1 MNRLLTCNGSWR
13 TFCRLPLHLYRGSM
27 AKEFFEVFPTIKT
40 RGELRD
46 LFQETMVTRLAY
58 NKDHTRLRIYLDSR
72 HLIHNKYIRQME
84 NLLTLEVCGGTPV
97 QAVLIEHYSLS
108 EQYNPK
114 MLMHEYYDSLTAE
127 FWHRSP
133 ILGSFFKEASFDYPE
148 NTENSKDSTGTD
160 NQDGPKD
167 ADNLEASR
175 GSKGG
180 DNLDVLSNQKEDRV
194 VVHLENSGMAREEGK
209 VIQSSL
215 TTIFRERC
223 DMDCSFQIVC
233 DLPVRHRAKAV
244 LDDELPAGNRGGL
257 AAGGSAEQA
266 NDGMHNGMHAD
277 GGTMLKARQ
286 AGEDALQRASAAGTA
301 PPSGNSM
308 AAGSGSASGVAKE
321 AKAAAPAGGAFDGR
335 NAKGGR
341 GNAGFGKSGGDKA
354 MRSFIRSNR
363 PEVICGRDFD
373 DDAIPIS
380 DIIGEM
386 GEVTIRGKI
395 TSNERRDIRNEKS
408 ILKFTI
414 TDFTDSIA
422 VKIFAPTIY
431 AEQTMNRLKPGS
443 FVKVKGF
450 TKEDTFEHE
459 VTVSSPVGIMEIPSF
474 VTKRKDRYEKKRVEL
489 HMHTKMSDMD
499 GVSECKDLVKR
510 AYEWGWPAVAITDHG
525 NVQAFPDAN
534 HQIEALY
541 KDHCKARKA
550 AGEKPDDIQDFFKVI
565 YGVECYLV
573 DDLKKMVMFG
583 NPAEDPA
590 FARISGEMADGTE
603 GILPAENSS
612 DTGAKDYED
621 YRIETG
627 NYVIFDIE
635 TTGFSS
641 ERDRIIEIGA
651 VRYEQG
657 KKTGDFSEFVN
668 PKIPI
673 PFRITRLTSITDE
686 MVLPAKTIDDVL
698 PRFLEFCK
706 GCVLVGH
713 NVGFD
718 ISFIRKNAKDLGLP
732 CPHTTIDTVGMARVM
747 LPGHKSYNLDAV
759 GKLLNVVNPHHHR
772 AVDDAATT
780 AEIFIKLLNMFTQ
793 KGVTTLG
800 GMNALADQD
809 PDVIRR
815 LRPVHCILLAKNVTG
830 RTNLYRLI
838 SESHLTYFYQKP
850 KIPKTLLTK
859 YREGL
864 IVGSACV
871 MGELYQAI
879 LDEKSEETLAG
890 IVDFY
895 DYLEIQPREN
905 NEFLIASERHE
916 NIRSMEDILDINRRI
931 VRLGEQYGKPVVAT
945 GDVHFLDPEDEVYR
959 SIVQDSMGMNQ
970 EEKPAP
976 LYLRTTDEMME
987 EFSYLGNAKCEEVVI
1002 TNPNRIA
1009 SWVDAMSPVRPD
1021 KCPPVIEN
1029 SDEQLREICY
1039 RQAHKMYGDP
1049 LPKVVGDRLERELT
1063 SIIKNGY
1070 SVMYIIA
1077 QKLVWKSNED
1087 GYLVGSRGSVGS
1099 SFVATMSGITEVNP
1113 LAPHYYC
1120 EECHYSD
1127 FESEEVRAYA
1137 GRCGVDMPVKMCPNC
1152 GKELVRAGFDI
1163 PFETFLG
1170 FKGDKEPDIDLNF
1183 SGEYQSKAH
1192 AYTKVIFGHEQ
1203 TFKAGTIATV
1213 ADKTAY
1219 GYTLGYCEH
1228 RNIVKR
1234 RAEMERLAAGCVGVR
1249 RSTGQHPGGIVV
1261 LPIGEEI
1268 NTFTPVQHPAND
1280 MTTNIIT
1287 THFDYHS
1294 IDHNLLKLDI
1304 LGHDDP
1310 TMIRM
1315 LQDITGV
1322 NPIELPLDDPGV
1334 MQLFTG
1340 LESLKITSEQDGGIK
1355 VGTLGVPEFGTKF
1368 VMGMLQDTKP
1378 TTLSELIKISGLSH
1392 GTDVWL
1398 GNASDLIA
1406 QGICTLSTCI
1416 GCRDDIMTYLINM
1429 GEEPSV
1435 AFKTM
1440 ESVRKG
1446 KGLQPEMEEAMRAAG
1461 VPEWYHDACLKI
1473 KYMFPKGHAAAYVM
1487 MALRIAWFKVHEPL
1501 AYYCAYYTIR
1511 AKAFDYEMMAQG
1523 QQHLLDCMQEYR
1535 SRDKL
1540 TAAEEAQMDD
1550 ALVVREMYARG
1561 IEFTP
1566 IQLGVAKGRNFQ
1578 IVDGKIMPAYTSLH
1592 GMGANAADALE
1603 EACKGGPFVSQQDIR
1618 ERAKVSQTILEKMSE
1633 LGLLGELPES
1643 NQFSIF
1649 DLM

>member
-1 MNRLLTCNGSWR
+1 MKIT
-13 TFCRLPLHLYRGSM
+13 M
-27 AKEFFEVFPTIKT
+27 AKSFYEVFPTIRVK
-40 RGELRD
+40 GELHD
-46 LFQETMVTRLAY
+46 LFADVQVTRVAF
-58 NKDHTRLRIYLDSR
+58 NKDHTRLRVYLDSG
-72 HLIHNKYIRQME
+72 HLIPKKHIYEME
-84 NLLTLEVCGGTPV
+84 TLLTGEVCGGTGV
-97 QAVLIEHYSLS
+97 QAVLIEHFVLS
-108 EQYNPK
+108 ALYNPE
-114 MLMHEYYDSLTAE
+114 MLMREYKDSLVIE
-127 FWHRSP
+127 MWKNSP
-133 ILGSFFKEASFDYPE
+133 ILGSFFKEASFAYPE
-148 NTENSKDSTGTD
+148 ENKV
-160 NQDGPKD
+160 
-167 ADNLEASR
+167 E
-175 GSKGG
+175 
-180 DNLDVLSNQKEDRV
+180 
-194 VVHLENSGMAREEGK
+194 VHLENSGFSRDGGVKIHSILEQ
-209 VIQSSL
+209 V
-215 TTIFRERC
+215 FRERC
-223 DMDCSFQIVC
+223 GMDCSVSMVY
-233 DLPVRHRAKAV
+233 DLPVRHHARAV
-244 LDDELPAGNRGGL
+244 LDEPAPAAGPQASTQLPADKTAEKTENAEKAEDKLSPMDRL
-257 AAGGSAEQA
+257 QASA
-266 NDGMHNGMHAD
+266 D
-277 GGTMLKARQ
+277 
-286 AGEDALQRASAAGTA
+286 RASLKGAGKQAKKGAAE
-301 PPSGNSM
+301 N
-308 AAGSGSASGVAKE
+308 
-321 AKAAAPAGGAFDGR
+321 KAI
-335 NAKGGR
+335 
-341 GNAGFGKSGGDKA
+341 
-354 MRSFIRSNR
+354 RSFIRSNR
-363 PEVICGRDFD
+363 PEVICGREFD
-373 DDAIPIS
+373 DDAMPIS

-395 TSNERRDIRNEKS
+395 MANERRDIRNEKS
-408 ILKFTI
+408 ILKFTL
-414 TDFTDSIA
+414 TDFTDSII
-422 VKIFAPTIY
+422 VKIFAPTMY
-431 AEQTMNRLKPGS
+431 ADQTMNRLAPGN

-459 VTVSSPVGIMEIPSF
+459 ITVSSPSGIMEIPSF
-474 VTKRKDRYEKKRVEL
+474 ETKRRDNFEKKRVEL

-510 AYEWGWPAVAITDHG
+510 AYQWGWPAVAITDHG

-534 HQIEALY
+534 HLVEALY
-541 KDHCKARKA
+541 GDECKRRKA
-550 AGEKPDDIQDFFKVI
+550 EGLPPVDRQEFFKVI

-573 DDLKKMVMFG
+573 DDLKKMVTFG
-583 NPAEDPA
+583 KTGEDPA
-590 FARISGEMADGTE
+590 FANDRKAPGEYRTE
-603 GILPAENSS
+603 P
-612 DTGAKDYED
+612 
-621 YRIETG
+621 G

-641 ERDRIIEIGA
+641 ENDRIIEIGA
-651 VRYEQG
+651 VRYEKG
-657 KKTGDFSEFVN
+657 VKTGDFSEFIN
-668 PKIPI
+668 PKVPI

-686 MVLPAKTIDDVL
+686 MVLPADPVEKVL

-732 CPHTTIDTVGMARVM
+732 APFTTIDTVGMARVM

-780 AEIFIKLLNMFTQ
+780 AEIFIRLLGMFTE

-800 GMNALADQD
+800 GMNALADSD

-815 LRPVHCILLAKNVTG
+815 LRPYHCILLAKNVTG

-838 SESHLTYFYQKP
+838 SQSHLTYFYQKP
-850 KIPKTLLTK
+850 KIPKTLLMK

-871 MGELYQAI
+871 MGELYQAL
-879 LDEKSEETLAG
+879 LDQKSEETLAG

-895 DYLEIQPREN
+895 DYLEIQPRGN
-905 NEFLIASERHE
+905 NEFLIESDRYES
-916 NIRSMEDILDINRRI
+916 IRSEEDILNINRRI
-931 VRLGEQYGKPVVAT
+931 VSLGEQYGKPVVAT
-945 GDVHFLDPEDEVYR
+945 GDVHFLDPEDEIYR
-959 SIVQDSMGMNQ
+959 SIIQDSMGMNQ

-976 LYLRTTDEMME
+976 LYLKTTDEMME

-1009 SWVDAMSPVRPD
+1009 SWVDAISPVRPD

-1029 SDEQLREICY
+1029 SDGQLREICY

-1049 LPKVVGDRLERELT
+1049 LPKVVQDRLERELT

-1120 EECHYSD
+1120 ESCHYSD
-1127 FESEEVRAYA
+1127 FDSEEVKSYS
-1137 GRCGVDMPVKMCPNC
+1137 GKCGVDMPEKNCPNC
-1152 GKELVRAGFDI
+1152 GKPLTRAGFDI

-1228 RNIVKR
+1228 RGISKR
-1234 RAEMERLAAGCVGVR
+1234 KSEIERLSRGCVGVR

-1261 LPIGEEI
+1261 LPLGEEI

-1280 MTTNIIT
+1280 MTTPIVT

-1322 NPIELPLDDPGV
+1322 DPIQLPLDDEGV
-1334 MQLFTG
+1334 MKLFVG
-1340 LESLKITSEQDGGIK
+1340 LESLGITSEQDGGIK

-1406 QGICTLSTCI
+1406 QGICTLASCI
-1416 GCRDDIMTYLINM
+1416 GCRDDIMIYLIGK
-1429 GEEPSV
+1429 GEDPSM

-1446 KGLQPEMEEAMRAAG
+1446 KGLKPEMEEAMKEAG

-1487 MALRIAWFKVHEPL
+1487 MALRIAWFKVHQPL

-1523 QQHLLDCMQEYR
+1523 KEHLLQCMQEYQA
-1535 SRDKL
+1535 RDKL

-1550 ALVVREMYARG
+1550 ALIVREMYARG

-1566 IQLGVAKGRNFQ
+1566 IQLGVAHGRAFQ
-1578 IVDGKIMPAYTSLH
+1578 IVDGKIMPAYTSIH

-1643 NQFSIF
+1643 NQFSLF
-1649 DLM
+1649 DFM

>member
-1 MNRLLTCNGSWR
+1 
-13 TFCRLPLHLYRGSM
+13 M
-27 AKEFFEVFPTIKT
+27 AKSFLEVFPAVPLK
-40 RGELRD
+40 GMLRD
-46 LFQETMVTRLAY
+46 LFQDTQVIRVAY
-58 NKDHTRLRIYLDSR
+58 SKDHTKLRVYLDSS
-72 HLIHNKYIRQME
+72 HLIHNKYIREME
-84 NLLTLEVCGGTPV
+84 SQLTCRVCGDSGIR
-97 QAVLIEHYSLS
+97 AVLVEHYSLS
-108 EQYNPK
+108 RQYQLEG
-114 MLMHEYYDSLTAE
+114 LMHEYRDSLAEE
-127 FWHRSP
+127 FWQMSP
-133 ILGSFFKEASFDYPE
+133 ILGSFFKEASFDYPA
-148 NTENSKDSTGTD
+148 
-160 NQDGPKD
+160 QYQM
-167 ADNLEASR
+167 R
-175 GSKGG
+175 I
-180 DNLDVLSNQKEDRV
+180 
-194 VVHLENSGMAREEGK
+194 HLENSGYAREEGK
-209 VIQSSL
+209 TIQRVL
-215 TTIFRERC
+215 TEILRERC
-223 DMDCSFQIVC
+223 DMDCTITMDC
-233 DLPVRHRAKAV
+233 DLPVRKRAKAL
-244 LDDELPAGNRGGL
+244 LDD
-257 AAGGSAEQA
+257 
-266 NDGMHNGMHAD
+266 
-277 GGTMLKARQ
+277 
-286 AGEDALQRASAAGTA
+286 
-301 PPSGNSM
+301 
-308 AAGSGSASGVAKE
+308 
-321 AKAAAPAGGAFDGR
+321 AAPAGGTASNALKKAERGQGADAPLPAKPPVDSLSRAADEKAPGSFGSVGSSAGGADKKGSGR
-335 NAKGGR
+335 KS
-341 GNAGFGKSGGDKA
+341 FGSKSGDKSDKN
-354 MRSFIRSNR
+354 MRGFLRSHR
-363 PEVICGRDFD
+363 PDVIFGRDFED
-373 DDAIPIS
+373 EAISIS
-380 DIIGEM
+380 DILGEM

-395 TSNERRDIRNEKS
+395 MMSERRDIRNEKS
-408 ILKFTI
+408 ILKFTL

-422 VKIFAPTIY
+422 VKVFVPTVY
-431 AEQTMNRLKPGS
+431 ADQMMQRLQPDA

-450 TKEDTFEHE
+450 TKEDSFEHE
-459 VTVSSPVGIMEIPSF
+459 ITVTSPTGIMEIPSF
-474 VTKRKDRYEKKRVEL
+474 ETKRKDHYEKKRVEL

-499 GVSECKDLVKR
+499 GVSECKDLVRR
-510 AYEWGWPAVAITDHG
+510 AYDWGWPAVAVTDHG
-525 NVQAFPDAN
+525 NIQAFPDAN
-534 HQIEALY
+534 HLVESLY
-541 KDHCKARKA
+541 AKDCEKRK
-550 AGEKPDDIQDFFKVI
+550 GQGLPCLDRQQFFKVI

-573 DDLKKMVMFG
+573 DDLKKMVTFG
-583 NPAEDPA
+583 RTGEDSA
-590 FARISGEMADGTE
+590 FRPISEQE
-603 GILPAENSS
+603 ERSPES
-612 DTGAKDYED
+612 
-621 YRIETG
+621 YRIKNG

-635 TTGFSS
+635 TTGFSP
-641 ERDRIIEIGA
+641 ERNRIIEIGA
-651 VRYEQG
+651 VRYEGG
-657 KKTGDFSEFVN
+657 KKTGDFSEFIN
-668 PKIPI
+668 PKVPI
-673 PFRITRLTSITDE
+673 PFRITKLTSITDE
-686 MVLPAKTIDDVL
+686 MVLPAETIDRVL
-698 PRFLEFCK
+698 PRFLEFCR

-718 ISFIRKNAKDLGLP
+718 ISFIQKNAKDLGLP
-732 CPHTTIDTVGMARVM
+732 CPYTTIDTVGMARVM

-780 AEIFIKLLNMFTQ
+780 ADIFIRLLDMFMA
-793 KGVTTLG
+793 KGVQTLG
-800 GMNALADQD
+800 EMNELAAED
-809 PDVIRR
+809 PDAIRR
-815 LRPVHCILLAKNVTG
+815 LRPYHCILLAKNVTG

-850 KIPKTLLTK
+850 KIPKTLLMK

-890 IVDFY
+890 IVNFY
-895 DYLEIQPREN
+895 DYLEIQPRGN
-905 NEFLIASERHE
+905 NEFLIASERYESIH
-916 NIRSMEDILDINRRI
+916 SMEDILEINRRI
-931 VRLGEQYGKPVVAT
+931 VRLGDQYGKPVVAT
-945 GDVHFLDPEDEVYR
+945 GDVHFLDPEDEIYR
-959 SIVQDSMGMNQ
+959 SIIQDSMGMNQ

-976 LYLRTTDEMME
+976 LYLKTTDEMME
-987 EFSYLGNAKCEEVVI
+987 EFSYLGTAKCEEVVI
-1002 TNPNRIA
+1002 TNPQRIA
-1009 SWVDAMSPVRPD
+1009 DRVDAISPVRPD

-1029 SDEQLREICY
+1029 SDGQLREICY

-1049 LPKVVGDRLERELT
+1049 LPKTVADRLERELT

-1099 SFVATMSGITEVNP
+1099 SFVATMAGITEVNP

-1120 EECHYSD
+1120 EACHYSD
-1127 FESEEVRAYA
+1127 FDSEEVRSYA
-1137 GRCGVDMPVKMCPNC
+1137 GRCGVDMPVKMCPRC

-1228 RNIVKR
+1228 RGIVKR
-1234 RAEMERLAAGCVGVR
+1234 RSEMERLAKGCTGVR

-1280 MTTNIIT
+1280 MTTNIVT

-1315 LQDITGV
+1315 LQDMTGV
-1322 NPIELPLDDPGV
+1322 DPIQLPLDDPGV

-1340 LESLKITSEQDGGIK
+1340 LESLQITPEQNGGIK

-1378 TTLSELIKISGLSH
+1378 STLSELIKISGLSH

-1406 QGICTLSTCI
+1406 SGTCTLSTCI

-1429 GEEPSV
+1429 GEDPSM

-1446 KGLQPEMEEAMRAAG
+1446 KGLKPEMEEAMRAAG

-1523 QQHLLDCMQEYR
+1523 QQHLLECMQEYR

-1540 TAAEEAQMDD
+1540 TAAEEAQLDD

-1566 IQLGVAKGRNFQ
+1566 IQLGTAHGRAFR
-1578 IVDGKIMPAYTSLH
+1578 IVDGKIMPSYTSIH

-1603 EACKGGPFVSQQDIR
+1603 EACKGDPFVSQQDIR
-1618 ERAKVSQTILEKMSE
+1618 ERAKVSQTILEKMNE

-1643 NQFSIF
+1643 NQYSIF
-1649 DLM
+1649 DLMK

>member
-1 MNRLLTCNGSWR
+1 M
-13 TFCRLPLHLYRGSM
+13 
-27 AKEFFEVFPTIKT
+27 
-40 RGELRD
+40 
-46 LFQETMVTRLAY
+46 
-58 NKDHTRLRIYLDSR
+58 
-72 HLIHNKYIRQME
+72 
-84 NLLTLEVCGGTPV
+84 
-97 QAVLIEHYSLS
+97 
-108 EQYNPK
+108 
-114 MLMHEYYDSLTAE
+114 
-127 FWHRSP
+127 
-133 ILGSFFKEASFDYPE
+133 
-148 NTENSKDSTGTD
+148 
-160 NQDGPKD
+160 
-167 ADNLEASR
+167 
-175 GSKGG
+175 
-180 DNLDVLSNQKEDRV
+180 
-194 VVHLENSGMAREEGK
+194 
-209 VIQSSL
+209 
-215 TTIFRERC
+215 
-223 DMDCSFQIVC
+223 
-233 DLPVRHRAKAV
+233 
-244 LDDELPAGNRGGL
+244 
-257 AAGGSAEQA
+257 
-266 NDGMHNGMHAD
+266 
-277 GGTMLKARQ
+277 
-286 AGEDALQRASAAGTA
+286 
-301 PPSGNSM
+301 
-308 AAGSGSASGVAKE
+308 
-321 AKAAAPAGGAFDGR
+321 
-335 NAKGGR
+335 
-341 GNAGFGKSGGDKA
+341 
-354 MRSFIRSNR
+354 
-363 PEVICGRDFD
+363 
-373 DDAIPIS
+373 
-380 DIIGEM
+380 
-386 GEVTIRGKI
+386 TIRGKI
-395 TSNERRDIRNEKS
+395 MTNERRDIRNEKS
-408 ILKFTI
+408 ILKFTL
-414 TDFTDSIA
+414 TDFTDSIV
-422 VKIFAPTIY
+422 VKIFAPTMY
-431 AEQTMNRLKPGS
+431 AEQTMKRLEPGN
-443 FVKVKGF
+443 FVKVKGY

-459 VTVSSPVGIMEIPSF
+459 ITVSSPTGIMEIPSF
-474 VTKRKDRYEKKRVEL
+474 ETKRADHYDHKRVEL

-499 GVSECKDLVKR
+499 GVSECSALVKR
-510 AYEWGWPAVAITDHG
+510 AYEWGWPAVAVTDHG

-534 HQIEALY
+534 HVVEKLLA
-541 KDHCKARKA
+541 DANKARK
-550 AGEKPDDIQDFFKVI
+550 GQGLPPLDRQDFFKVI

-573 DDLKKMVMFG
+573 DDQKKMVSFG
-583 NPAEDPA
+583 SLEVGQPDYTA
-590 FARISGEMADGTE
+590 ADGT
-603 GILPAENSS
+603 
-612 DTGAKDYED
+612 
-621 YRIETG
+621 
-627 NYVIFDIE
+627 YVIFDLE

-641 ERDRIIEIGA
+641 EKDRIIEIGA
-651 VRYEQG
+651 VRYENG
-657 KKTGDFSEFVN
+657 KRTGEFSEFVN
-668 PKIPI
+668 PQIPI

-686 MVLPAKTIDDVL
+686 MVMSAKTVDDVL

-706 GCVLVGH
+706 GSVLVGH

-718 ISFIRKNAKDLGLP
+718 ISFIRSKAKELGMEAP
-732 CPHTTIDTVGMARVM
+732 YTTIDTIGMARVM

-772 AVDDAATT
+772 AVDDAETT
-780 AEIFIKLLNMFTQ
+780 AQIFVKLLAMFTA
-793 KGVTTLG
+793 KGASTLEQ
-800 GMNALADQD
+800 MNALGDQD

-815 LRPVHCILLAKNVTG
+815 LRPYHCILLAKNVTG
-830 RTNLYRLI
+830 RTNLYRLV

-850 KIPKTLLTK
+850 KIPKSLLMK
-859 YREGL
+859 FREGI

-871 MGELYQAI
+871 MGELYQA
-879 LDEKSEETLAG
+879 LLAQKDEETLAG

-895 DYLEIQPREN
+895 DYLEIQPRAN
-905 NEFLIASERHE
+905 NRFLIDSDRY
-916 NIRSMEDILDINRRI
+916 EDIQSEEDVLDINRQI
-931 VRLGEQYGKPVVAT
+931 VKLGEQYGKPVVAT
-945 GDVHFLDPEDEVYR
+945 GDVHFLDPEDEIYR
-959 SIVQDSMGMNQ
+959 SIIQDSMSMNR
-970 EEKPAP
+970 EEDPAP

-987 EFSYLGNAKCEEVVI
+987 EFSYLGAAKCEEVVI

-1009 SWVDAMSPVRPD
+1009 DWVDAISPVRPD

-1029 SDEQLREICY
+1029 SDGQLREICY

-1049 LPKVVGDRLERELT
+1049 LPKVVSDRLERELT

-1120 EECHYSD
+1120 EHCHYSD
-1127 FESEEVRAYA
+1127 FESEEVKSYS
-1137 GRCGVDMPVKMCPNC
+1137 GKCGVDMPVKMCPNC

-1228 RNIVKR
+1228 RGISKR
-1234 RAEMERLAAGCVGVR
+1234 RCELERLAKGCTGVR

-1261 LPIGEEI
+1261 LPLGEEI

-1280 MTTNIIT
+1280 MTTNIVT

-1322 NPIELPLDDPGV
+1322 NPIELPLDDEGV
-1334 MQLFTG
+1334 MKLFVG
-1340 LESLKITSEQDGGIK
+1340 LESLGITPEQDGGIK

-1406 QGICTLSTCI
+1406 QGTCTLATCI
-1416 GCRDDIMTYLINM
+1416 GCRDDIMIYLIGK
-1429 GEEPSV
+1429 GEDPSM

-1440 ESVRKG
+1440 EFVRKG
-1446 KGLQPEMEEAMRAAG
+1446 KGLTPEMEEAMREAG

-1487 MALRIAWFKVHEPL
+1487 MALRIAWFKVHQPL

-1523 QQHLLDCMQEYR
+1523 QQHLLSCMKEYQ

-1540 TAAEEAQMDD
+1540 TAAEEAQLDD

-1566 IQLGVAKGRNFQ
+1566 IRLGTAHGRAFQ
-1578 IVDGKIMPAYTSLH
+1578 IVDGKIMPAYTSIH
-1592 GMGANAADALE
+1592 GMGASAADALE
-1603 EACKGGPFVSQQDIR
+1603 EACKNGPFVSRQDIR
-1618 ERAKVSQTILEKMSE
+1618 ERAKVSQTILEKMNE
-1633 LGLLGELPES
+1633 LGLLGDLPES
-1643 NQFSIF
+1643 NQYSIF

>member
-1 MNRLLTCNGSWR
+1 
-13 TFCRLPLHLYRGSM
+13 M
-27 AKEFFEVFPTIKT
+27 AKEFFEVFPTIKV
-40 RGELRD
+40 RGELKD

-58 NKDHTRLRIYLDSR
+58 NRDHTRLRVYLDSR

-84 NLLTLEVCGGTPV
+84 NLLTLEVCAGTPV
-97 QAVLIEHYSLS
+97 QAVLIEHYTLS
-108 EQYNPK
+108 EQYNPE
-114 MLMHEYYDSLTAE
+114 MLMHEYLDSLTAE
-127 FWHRSP
+127 FWQMSP

-148 NTENSKDSTGTD
+148 NPDRNH
-160 NQDGPKD
+160 
-167 ADNLEASR
+167 A
-175 GSKGG
+175 KGG
-180 DNLDVLSNQKEDRV
+180 DSEEQSPSGNDRANENPEKANDRII
-194 VVHLENSGMAREEGK
+194 VHLENSGMAREEGK

-223 DMDCSFQIVC
+223 DMDCEFEIVC

-244 LDDELPAGNRGGL
+244 LDDEIPTGGRRGQA
-257 AAGGSAEQA
+257 AAGGAAQA
-266 NDGMHNGMHAD
+266 DDRTHAD
-277 GGTMLKARQ
+277 AGSLSAGQQ
-286 AGEDALQRASAAGTA
+286 AGEDALQRASAAGGTA
-301 PPSGNSM
+301 SSGNNM
-308 AAGSGSASGVAKE
+308 AAGGGSAGSTRGVSQQASGGSAAGSAA
-321 AKAAAPAGGAFDGR
+321 AKAAGSAGGAFGGR
-335 NAKGGR
+335 NAKGGK
-341 GNAGFGKSGGDKA
+341 GNGSFGKSGGDKA
-354 MRSFIRSNR
+354 LRSFIRSNR

-408 ILKFTI
+408 ILKFTL

-431 AEQTMNRLKPGS
+431 ADQTMSRLKPGS

-450 TKEDTFEHE
+450 TKEDSFEHE

-474 VTKRKDRYEKKRVEL
+474 VTKRRDRYEKKRVEL

-534 HQIEALY
+534 HQLEALY

-550 AGEKPDDIQDFFKVI
+550 EGLAPDNIQDFFKVI

-583 NPAEDPA
+583 DTSKDPA
-590 FARISGEMADGTE
+590 F
-603 GILPAENSS
+603 
-612 DTGAKDYED
+612 TGAEGTTGGTLENPQD
-621 YRIETG
+621 YRTETG

-651 VRYEQG
+651 VRYEHGQ
-657 KKTGDFSEFVN
+657 KTGDFSEFVN
-668 PKIPI
+668 PKVPI
-673 PFRITRLTSITDE
+673 PFRITKLTSITDE
-686 MVLPAKTIDDVL
+686 MVLPAETIDNVL

-718 ISFIRKNAKDLGLP
+718 ISFIRKNAKDLGLA

-780 AEIFIKLLNMFTQ
+780 ADIFIKLLNMFTQ

-838 SESHLTYFYQKP
+838 SESHLTYYYQKP
-850 KIPKTLLTK
+850 KIPKTLLSR

-916 NIRSMEDILDINRRI
+916 NIHSMEDILEINRRI

-945 GDVHFLDPEDEVYR
+945 GDVHFLDPEDEIYR
-959 SIVQDSMGMNQ
+959 SIIQDSMGMNQ

-976 LYLRTTDEMME
+976 LYLKTTDEMME

-1002 TNPNRIA
+1002 TNPNKIA
-1009 SWVDAMSPVRPD
+1009 SWVDAISPVRPD

-1127 FESEEVRAYA
+1127 FDSEEVRAYA

-1228 RNIVKR
+1228 RGIVKR
-1234 RAEMERLAAGCVGVR
+1234 RSEMERLAAGCVGVR

-1340 LESLKITSEQDGGIK
+1340 LESLKITPEQDGGIK

-1429 GEEPSV
+1429 GEEPSM

-1523 QQHLLDCMQEYR
+1523 QQHLLECMQEYR

-1618 ERAKVSQTILEKMSE
+1618 ERAKVSQTMLEKMSE

-1649 DLM
+1649 DLMG

>member
-1 MNRLLTCNGSWR
+1 
-13 TFCRLPLHLYRGSM
+13 M
-27 AKEFFEVFPTIKT
+27 AKQFFDVFPTLKVK
-40 RGELRD
+40 GELRE
-46 LFQETMVTRLAY
+46 LFQDTEVTRVAY
-58 NKDHTRLRIYLDSR
+58 NRDHTKLRIYMDSR
-72 HLIHNKYIRQME
+72 HLIHKKYVFEME
-84 NLLTLEVCGGTPV
+84 TMLTSEVCGGTSV
-97 QAVLIEHYSLS
+97 EAVLIEHYLLS
-108 EQYNPK
+108 AQYNPE
-114 MLMHEYYDSLTAE
+114 MLMHEYMDSLVIE
-127 FWHRSP
+127 LWRESP
-133 ILGSFFKEASFDYPE
+133 ILGSFFKEASFRYPAE
-148 NTENSKDSTGTD
+148 NEM
-160 NQDGPKD
+160 
-167 ADNLEASR
+167 EI
-175 GSKGG
+175 
-180 DNLDVLSNQKEDRV
+180 
-194 VVHLENSGMAREEGK
+194 HLENSGFAKDGG
-209 VIQSSL
+209 VTIQNLL
-215 TTIFRERC
+215 TQILRERC
-223 DMDCSFQIVC
+223 DMDCKITMVH
-233 DLPVRHRAKAV
+233 DLPVRHHAKAV
-244 LDDELPAGNRGGL
+244 LDDTLPAGGGGRFGNGGEAADLAGMSRQENNRRGESADGKAAFAAGGADASGRINAGSDAL
-257 AAGGSAEQA
+257 TAAAAGGSA
-266 NDGMHNGMHAD
+266 
-277 GGTMLKARQ
+277 RQ
-286 AGEDALQRASAAGTA
+286 SAGE
-301 PPSGNSM
+301 SG
-308 AAGSGSASGVAKE
+308 GK
-321 AKAAAPAGGAFDGR
+321 F
-335 NAKGGR
+335 GGR
-341 GNAGFGKSGGDKA
+341 GGAKGAGGKGDKA
-354 MRSFIRSNR
+354 IRSFIRSTR
-363 PEVICGRDFD
+363 PDVICGRDFD

-395 TSNERRDIRNEKS
+395 MTNERRDIRNEKS
-408 ILKFTI
+408 ILKFTL

-422 VKIFAPTIY
+422 VKIFAPTMY
-431 AEQTMNRLKPGS
+431 ADQTMDRLAPGK
-443 FVKVKGF
+443 FVKVKGY

-459 VTVSSPVGIMEIPSF
+459 ITVSSPTGILEIPSF
-474 VTKRKDRYEKKRVEL
+474 ETKRVDRYDHKRVEL

-534 HQIEALY
+534 HLVEDLY
-541 KDHCKARKA
+541 SKECKKRK
-550 AGEKPDDIQDFFKVI
+550 EKELPPIDRQDFFKVI

-573 DDLKKMVMFG
+573 DDEKKMVTFG
-583 NPAEDPA
+583 ETSEDPA
-590 FARISGEMADGTE
+590 FDVCKDAEGEH
-603 GILPAENSS
+603 PQ
-612 DTGAKDYED
+612 D

-627 NYVIFDIE
+627 NYVIFDLE

-641 ERDRIIEIGA
+641 ENDKIIEIGA
-651 VRYEQG
+651 VRYEHGQ
-657 KKTGDFSEFVN
+657 KTGDFSEFVN
-668 PKIPI
+668 PKVPI

-698 PRFLEFCK
+698 PRFLEFCR

-718 ISFIRKNAKDLGLP
+718 ISFIQKNAKDLGLP
-732 CPHTTIDTVGMARVM
+732 APFTTIDTVGMARVM

-780 AEIFIKLLNMFTQ
+780 ADIFTKLLNMFTA
-793 KGVTTLG
+793 KGAATLG
-800 GMNALADQD
+800 DMNALGDQD

-815 LRPVHCILLAKNVTG
+815 LRPYHCILLAKNVTG
-830 RTNLYRLI
+830 RTNLYRMI

-850 KIPKTLLTK
+850 KIPKSLLSK
-859 YREGL
+859 FREGI

-879 LDEKSEETLAG
+879 LDQKSEEILAG

-895 DYLEIQPREN
+895 DYLEIQPRGN
-905 NEFLIASERHE
+905 NEFLIESERYE
-916 NIRSMEDILDINRRI
+916 NIHSMEDILEINRRI
-931 VRLGEQYGKPVVAT
+931 VHLGEQYGKPVVAT
-945 GDVHFLDPEDEVYR
+945 GDVHFLDPEDEIYR
-959 SIVQDSMGMNQ
+959 SIIQDSMGMNQ

-976 LYLRTTDEMME
+976 LYLKTTDEMME

-1002 TNPNRIA
+1002 TNPNKIA
-1009 SWVDAMSPVRPD
+1009 SWVDAISPVRPD

-1049 LPKVVGDRLERELT
+1049 LPKVVGDRLERELS

-1099 SFVATMSGITEVNP
+1099 SFAATMSGITEVNP

-1120 EECHYSD
+1120 DACHYSD
-1127 FESEEVRAYA
+1127 FESEEVKSYA
-1137 GRCGVDMPVKMCPNC
+1137 GKCGVDMPVKMCPNC

-1228 RNIVKR
+1228 RGISKR
-1234 RAEMERLAAGCVGVR
+1234 RSELERLARGCTGVR

-1280 MTTNIIT
+1280 MTTNIVT

-1322 NPIELPLDDPGV
+1322 NPVELPLDDEGV
-1334 MQLFTG
+1334 MKLFVG
-1340 LESLKITSEQDGGIK
+1340 LESLKITPEQDGGIK

-1406 QGICTLSTCI
+1406 QGTCTLATCI

-1429 GEEPSV
+1429 GEDPSM

-1446 KGLQPEMEEAMRAAG
+1446 KGLKPEMEEAMREVG

-1487 MALRIAWFKVHEPL
+1487 MALRIAWFKVHQPL

-1523 QQHLLDCMQEYR
+1523 EQHLLECMKEYQ

-1540 TAAEEAQMDD
+1540 TAAEEAQLDD
-1550 ALVVREMYARG
+1550 ALIVREMYARG

-1566 IQLGVAKGRNFQ
+1566 IKLGVAHGRAFQ
-1578 IVDGKIMPAYTSLH
+1578 IVDGKIMPAYTSIH
-1592 GMGANAADALE
+1592 GMGASAADALE
-1603 EACKGGPFVSQQDIR
+1603 EACKAGPFVSQQDIR

-1633 LGLLGELPES
+1633 MGLLGDLPES

>member
-1 MNRLLTCNGSWR
+1 
-13 TFCRLPLHLYRGSM
+13 M
-27 AKEFFEVFPTIKT
+27 AKAFTEAFPTLRPK
-40 RGELRD
+40 GELRD
-46 LFQETMVTRLAY
+46 LFSDTQVTRIAY
-58 NKDHTRLRIYLDSR
+58 NKDHTKLRIYLESR
-72 HLIHNKYIRQME
+72 HLIHIKYVRQME
-84 NLLTLEVCGGTPV
+84 DLITAEVCPGGGLR
-97 QAVLIEHYSLS
+97 AVIIEHYLLS
-108 EQYNPK
+108 AQYNAE
-114 MLMHEYYDSLTAE
+114 MLMHEYMDSLVTE
-127 FWHRSP
+127 LWQENP
-133 ILGSFFKEASFDYPE
+133 IWGSFFKEASFAYPRE
-148 NTENSKDSTGTD
+148 NTIE
-160 NQDGPKD
+160 
-167 ADNLEASR
+167 L
-175 GSKGG
+175 
-180 DNLDVLSNQKEDRV
+180 
-194 VVHLENSGMAREEGK
+194 HLENSGFARDGG
-209 VIQSSL
+209 VAIHRMLQDIL
-215 TTIFRERC
+215 RERC
-223 DMDCSFQIVC
+223 DMDCEISLLY
-233 DLPVRHRAKAV
+233 DLPVRSHAKAV
-244 LDDELPAGNRGGL
+244 LDDTVLPVTGGRRGTT
-257 AAGGSAEQA
+257 APSMESGSGQGQA
-266 NDGMHNGMHAD
+266 DLPWDTD
-277 GGTMLKARQ
+277 GGAQQAKKEATLTAAKTKEPAPADALARQ
-286 AGEDALQRASAAGTA
+286 AAGEPRRTEQTGRAAEKDQARNGKTAGDTKAL
-301 PPSGNSM
+301 
-308 AAGSGSASGVAKE
+308 
-321 AKAAAPAGGAFDGR
+321 
-335 NAKGGR
+335 
-341 GNAGFGKSGGDKA
+341 
-354 MRSFIRSNR
+354 RSFIRSAR
-363 PEVICGRDFD
+363 PDVICGRDFAD
-373 DDAIPIS
+373 ESISIS

-395 TSNERRDIRNEKS
+395 MTNERRDIRNEKS
-408 ILKFTI
+408 ILKFTL
-414 TDFTDSIA
+414 TDFTDSIV
-422 VKIFAPTIY
+422 VKLFAPTMY
-431 AEQTMNRLKPGS
+431 AEQTMKRLEPGN
-443 FVKVKGF
+443 FVKVKGY

-459 VTVSSPVGIMEIPSF
+459 ITVSSPTGIMEIPSF
-474 VTKRKDRYEKKRVEL
+474 ETKRKDRFDHKRVEL

-499 GVSECKDLVKR
+499 GVSECSDLVKR
-510 AYEWGWPAVAITDHG
+510 AYQWGWPAVAITDHG

-534 HQIEALY
+534 HVVEKILGDLNKE
-541 KDHCKARKA
+541 RKKQGLA
-550 AGEKPDDIQDFFKVI
+550 PIDRENFFKVI

-573 DDLKKMVMFG
+573 DDQKKMVSFG
-583 NPAEDPA
+583 SLPEGQP
-590 FARISGEMADGTE
+590 EYTVADG
-603 GILPAENSS
+603 S
-612 DTGAKDYED
+612 
-621 YRIETG
+621 
-627 NYVIFDIE
+627 YVIFDLE

-651 VRYEQG
+651 VRYENG
-657 KKTGDFSEFVN
+657 KRVGEFSEFVN
-668 PKIPI
+668 PQIPI

-686 MVLPAKTIDDVL
+686 MVMPAKTIDDVL

-706 GCVLVGH
+706 GSVLVGH

-718 ISFIRKNAKDLGLP
+718 ISFIRSKAKELGLEAP
-732 CPHTTIDTVGMARVM
+732 FTTIDTIGMARVM

-772 AVDDAATT
+772 AVDDAQTT
-780 AEIFIKLLNMFTQ
+780 AEIFVKLLAKFTA
-793 KGVTTLG
+793 KGAATLQD
-800 GMNALADQD
+800 MNDLGDQD

-815 LRPVHCILLAKNVTG
+815 LRPYHCILLAKNVTG
-830 RTNLYRLI
+830 RTNLYRMI

-850 KIPKTLLTK
+850 KIPKSLLMQL
-859 YREGL
+859 REGI

-879 LDEKSEETLAG
+879 LDQKDEETLAG

-895 DYLEIQPREN
+895 DYLEIQPRAN
-905 NEFLIASERHE
+905 NRFLIDSERY
-916 NIRSMEDILDINRRI
+916 EDIQSEEDVLDINRKI
-931 VRLGEQYGKPVVAT
+931 VKLGEQYGKPVVAT
-945 GDVHFLDPEDEVYR
+945 GDVHFLDPGDEIYR
-959 SIVQDSMGMNQ
+959 SIIQDSMSMNR
-970 EEKPAP
+970 EEDPAP

-987 EFSYLGNAKCEEVVI
+987 EFSYLGTAKCEEVVI

-1009 SWVDAMSPVRPD
+1009 GWVDVISPVRPD

-1029 SDEQLREICY
+1029 SDGQLREICY

-1049 LPKVVGDRLERELT
+1049 LPKVVSDRLERELT

-1120 EECHYSD
+1120 ENCHYSD
-1127 FESEEVRAYA
+1127 FESEEVKSYS
-1137 GRCGVDMPVKMCPNC
+1137 GKCGVDMPVKMCPNC

-1228 RNIVKR
+1228 RGISKR
-1234 RAEMERLAAGCVGVR
+1234 RCEMERLAKGCTGVR

-1261 LPIGEEI
+1261 LPLGEEI

-1280 MTTNIIT
+1280 MTTNIVT

-1322 NPIELPLDDPGV
+1322 NPIELPLDDEGV
-1334 MQLFTG
+1334 MKLFVG
-1340 LESLKITSEQDGGIK
+1340 LESLGITPEQDGGIK

-1406 QGICTLSTCI
+1406 QGTCTLATCI
-1416 GCRDDIMTYLINM
+1416 GCRDDIMIYLIGK
-1429 GEEPSV
+1429 GEDPSM

-1446 KGLQPEMEEAMRAAG
+1446 KGLTPEMEEAMRAAG

-1487 MALRIAWFKVHEPL
+1487 MALRIAWFKVHQPL

-1523 QQHLLDCMQEYR
+1523 QQHLLSCMKEYQ

-1540 TAAEEAQMDD
+1540 TAAEESQLDD

-1566 IQLGVAKGRNFQ
+1566 IRLGTAHGRAFQ
-1578 IVDGKIMPAYTSLH
+1578 IVDGKIMPAYTSIH
-1592 GMGANAADALE
+1592 GMGASAADALE
-1603 EACKGGPFVSQQDIR
+1603 EACKNGPFVSRQDIR
-1618 ERAKVSQTILEKMSE
+1618 ERAKVSQTILEKMNE
-1633 LGLLGELPES
+1633 LGLLGDLPES
-1643 NQFSIF
+1643 NQYSIF

>member
-1 MNRLLTCNGSWR
+1 MTKNFL
-13 TFCRLPLHLYRGSM
+13 
-27 AKEFFEVFPTIKT
+27 EVFPTVLLK
-40 RGELRD
+40 GELKD
-46 LFQETMVTRLAY
+46 LFQDTQVTRVAY
-58 NKDHTRLRIYLDSR
+58 SKDHTRLRVYLDSS
-72 HLIHNKYIRQME
+72 HLIHNKYIREME
-84 NLLTLEVCGGTPV
+84 SQLTRRVCGDSGIC
-97 QAVLIEHYSLS
+97 AVLVEHYLLSRQYNPEMLMYEYKDSLS
-108 EQYNPK
+108 E
-114 MLMHEYYDSLTAE
+114 E
-127 FWHRSP
+127 FWQRSP
-133 ILGSFFKEASFDYPE
+133 ILGSFFREASFDYPE
-148 NTENSKDSTGTD
+148 EYRM
-160 NQDGPKD
+160 QI
-167 ADNLEASR
+167 
-175 GSKGG
+175 
-180 DNLDVLSNQKEDRV
+180 
-194 VVHLENSGMAREEGK
+194 HLENSGYAKEEGEK
-209 VIQSSL
+209 IQRIL
-215 TTIFRERC
+215 TDILRERC
-223 DMDCSFQIVC
+223 GMDCEISLIC
-233 DLPVRHRAKAV
+233 DLPVRKRAKAL
-244 LDDELPAGNRGGL
+244 LDDVVPERFGNAPAFADSSAA
-257 AAGGSAEQA
+257 AAGETA
-266 NDGMHNGMHAD
+266 
-277 GGTMLKARQ
+277 
-286 AGEDALQRASAAGTA
+286 AGEGAKDSLQKAAE
-301 PPSGNSM
+301 SG
-308 AAGSGSASGVAKE
+308 AGRTEGNGA
-321 AKAAAPAGGAFDGR
+321 AKAAHQGGKGEKSSGSRAGGKYAE
-335 NAKGGR
+335 K
-341 GNAGFGKSGGDKA
+341 GDKNI
-354 MRSFIRSNR
+354 RSFIRSNR
-363 PEVICGRDFD
+363 PEVIVGREFD
-373 DDAIPIS
+373 DDAIAIS
-380 DIIGEM
+380 DILGEM

-395 TSNERRDIRNEKS
+395 MTNERRDIRNEKS
-408 ILKFTI
+408 ILKFTM

-431 AEQTMNRLKPGS
+431 ADQTMNRLKPGS
-443 FVKVKGF
+443 FVKVKGY
-450 TKEDTFEHE
+450 TKEDSFEHE
-459 VTVSSPVGIMEIPSF
+459 VIVTSPFGIMEIPSF
-474 VTKRKDRYEKKRVEL
+474 ETKRKDHYEKKRVEL

-510 AYEWGWPAVAITDHG
+510 AYSWGWPAVAITDHG

-534 HQIEALY
+534 HVVEGLY
-541 KDHCKARKA
+541 ADACKENKA
-550 AGEKPDDIQDFFKVI
+550 KGLPVPDRQNFFKVL

-573 DDLKKMVMFG
+573 DDLKKMVTFG
-583 NPAEDPA
+583 DVKADYAAE
-590 FARISGEMADGTE
+590 S
-603 GILPAENSS
+603 
-612 DTGAKDYED
+612 
-621 YRIETG
+621 G

-641 ERDRIIEIGA
+641 ERNRIIEIGA
-651 VRYEQG
+651 VRYEKG
-657 KKTGDFSEFVN
+657 KKTGDFSEFIN
-668 PKIPI
+668 PQVPI
-673 PFRITRLTSITDE
+673 PFRITKLTSITDE
-686 MVLPAKTIDDVL
+686 MVMGAETIDKVL
-698 PRFLEFCK
+698 PRFLDFCR

-718 ISFIRKNAKDLGLP
+718 ISFIQKNAKDLNLP
-732 CPHTTIDTVGMARVM
+732 CPYTTIDTVGMARVM

-780 AEIFIKLLNMFTQ
+780 AEIFIRLLNMFTQ
-793 KGVTTLG
+793 RGVRTLG
-800 GMNALADQD
+800 EMNALADQD
-809 PDVIRR
+809 PDIVRR
-815 LRPVHCILLAKNVTG
+815 LRPFHCILLAKNVTG

-850 KIPKTLLTK
+850 KIPKTLLMK

-879 LDEKSEETLAG
+879 LDEKSEEVLAG

-945 GDVHFLDPEDEVYR
+945 GDVHFLDPEDEIYR
-959 SIVQDSMGMNQ
+959 SIIQDSMGMNQ

-976 LYLRTTDEMME
+976 LYLKTTDEMME
-987 EFSYLGNAKCEEVVI
+987 EFSYLGTAKCEEVVI
-1002 TNPNRIA
+1002 TNPQMIA
-1009 SWVDAMSPVRPD
+1009 DRVDAISPVRPD

-1127 FESEEVRAYA
+1127 FDSEEVRSYA

-1228 RNIVKR
+1228 RGIVKR
-1234 RAEMERLAAGCVGVR
+1234 RSELERLAGGCTGVR

-1280 MTTNIIT
+1280 MTTNIVT

-1322 NPIELPLDDPGV
+1322 DPIKLPLDDPGV

-1340 LESLKITSEQDGGIK
+1340 LESLKITPEQNGGIK

-1378 TTLSELIKISGLSH
+1378 STLSELIKISGLSH

-1406 QGICTLSTCI
+1406 AGTCTLSTCI

-1429 GEEPSV
+1429 GEDPSM

-1446 KGLQPEMEEAMRAAG
+1446 KGLKPEMEEAMREAG

-1523 QQHLLDCMQEYR
+1523 QQHLLECMQEYR

-1540 TAAEEAQMDD
+1540 TAAEEAQLDD

-1566 IQLGVAKGRNFQ
+1566 IRLGTAHGRAFQ
-1578 IVDGKIMPAYTSLH
+1578 IVDGKIMPSYTSIH

-1633 LGLLGELPES
+1633 LGLLGDLPES

-1649 DLM
+1649 DLMK

>member
-1 MNRLLTCNGSWR
+1 
-13 TFCRLPLHLYRGSM
+13 M
-27 AKEFFEVFPTIKT
+27 AKTFSEVFPTVPL
-40 RGELRD
+40 RGELQD
-46 LFQETMVTRLAY
+46 LFRDTQVTRVAY
-58 NKDHTRLRIYLDSR
+58 SKDHQKLRIYLDSR
-72 HLIHNKYIRQME
+72 HLIHNRHIREME
-84 NLLTLEVCGGTPV
+84 AQLTRRVCGGSGV
-97 QAVLIEHYSLS
+97 RAVLVEHYSLS
-108 EQYNPK
+108 QQYNPE
-114 MLMHEYYDSLTAE
+114 MLLHEYMDSLAEE
-127 FWHRSP
+127 FWQVSP
-133 ILGSFFKEASFDYPE
+133 ILGSFFREASFDYPE
-148 NTENSKDSTGTD
+148 
-160 NQDGPKD
+160 
-167 ADNLEASR
+167 
-175 GSKGG
+175 
-180 DNLDVLSNQKEDRV
+180 EDQMRI
-194 VVHLENSGMAREEGK
+194 HLEDSGYARDEGE
-209 VIQSSL
+209 
-215 TTIFRERC
+215 TIRRMLADILRERC
-223 DMDCSFQIVC
+223 DMDCEITLLC
-233 DLPVRHRAKAV
+233 DRPVRKRAKAV
-244 LDDELPAGNRGGL
+244 LDETEAERRAPA
-257 AAGGSAEQA
+257 AAGTGGGREGRGADDAAHSMDSLQA
-266 NDGMHNGMHAD
+266 AAGEGAAD
-277 GGTMLKARQ
+277 ERQ
-286 AGEDALQRASAAGTA
+286 AG
-301 PPSGNSM
+301 SG
-308 AAGSGSASGVAKE
+308 AAGSVRGSLGNR
-321 AKAAAPAGGAFDGR
+321 AAGKFTAGKRD
-335 NAKGGR
+335 
-341 GNAGFGKSGGDKA
+341 GKSGDKA
-354 MRSFIRSNR
+354 ERSIRSFVRSNR

-373 DDAIPIS
+373 DEPIAIA
-380 DIIGEM
+380 DILGEM

-395 TSNERRDIRNEKS
+395 MMSERRDIRNEKS
-408 ILKFTI
+408 ILKFTL

-422 VKIFAPTIY
+422 VKIFAPTMF
-431 AEQTMNRLKPGS
+431 AEQTMKRLKPGA
-443 FVKVKGF
+443 FVKVKGY
-450 TKEDTFEHE
+450 TKEDSFEHE
-459 VTVSSPVGIMEIPSF
+459 VTIASPTGIMEIPSF
-474 VTKRKDRYEKKRVEL
+474 ETKRRDHYEKKRVEL

-510 AYEWGWPAVAITDHG
+510 AYSWGWPAVAITDHG

-534 HQIEALY
+534 HVVEQLY
-541 KDHCKARKA
+541 GDDCAARKERGLA
-550 AGEKPDDIQDFFKVI
+550 PLDRQDFFKVI

-573 DDLKKMVMFG
+573 DDLKKMVTFG
-583 NPAEDPA
+583 ETEADPA
-590 FARISGEMADGTE
+590 FAAE
-603 GILPAENSS
+603 GAEQEN
-612 DTGAKDYED
+612 GRRAPED
-621 YRIETG
+621 YDIENG
-627 NYVIFDIE
+627 QYVIFDIE
-635 TTGFSS
+635 TTGFSA
-641 ERDRIIEIGA
+641 ERSRIIEIGA
-651 VRYEQG
+651 VRYENG
-657 KKTGDFSEFVN
+657 RKTGDFSEFVN
-668 PKIPI
+668 PKVPI
-673 PFRITRLTSITDE
+673 PFRITKLTSITDE
-686 MVLPAKTIDDVL
+686 MVLPAETIDKVL
-698 PRFLEFCK
+698 PRFLEFCR

-718 ISFIRKNAKDLGLP
+718 ISFIRKNAKDLGLD
-732 CPHTTIDTVGMARVM
+732 CPFTTVDTIGMARVM

-780 AEIFIKLLNMFTQ
+780 AEIFLRLREMFLQ
-793 KGVTTLG
+793 RGVRTLG

-809 PDVIRR
+809 PEVIRR
-815 LRPVHCILLAKNVTG
+815 LRPYHCILLAKNVTG

-838 SESHLTYFYQKP
+838 SASHLTYYHQKP
-850 KIPKTLLTK
+850 KIPKTLLMQ

-879 LDEKSEETLAG
+879 LDEKTEEVLSG

-905 NEFLIASERHE
+905 NEFLIASERYE
-916 NIRSMEDILDINRRI
+916 NIRSMEDILEINRRI
-931 VRLGEQYGKPVVAT
+931 VRLGEQHGKPVVAT
-945 GDVHFLDPEDEVYR
+945 GDVHFLDPEDEIYR
-959 SIVQDSMGMNQ
+959 YIIQDSMGMNQ

-976 LYLRTTDEMME
+976 LYLKTTDEMME
-987 EFSYLGNAKCEEVVI
+987 EFSYLGAAKCEEVVI
-1002 TNPNRIA
+1002 TNPQRIA
-1009 SWVDAMSPVRPD
+1009 DRVDAISPVRPD

-1049 LPKVVGDRLERELT
+1049 LPKVVGERLERELT
-1063 SIIKNGY
+1063 SIIRNGY

-1099 SFVATMSGITEVNP
+1099 SFVATMAGITEVNP

-1120 EECHYSD
+1120 ESCHYSD
-1127 FESEEVRAYA
+1127 FDSEEVRAYA
-1137 GRCGVDMPVKMCPNC
+1137 GRCGVDMPVKRCPRC

-1228 RNIVKR
+1228 RGIVKR
-1234 RAEMERLAAGCVGVR
+1234 RSEMERLAGGCTGVR

-1261 LPIGEEI
+1261 LPLGEEI

-1280 MTTNIIT
+1280 MTTNIVT

-1315 LQDITGV
+1315 LQDLTGV
-1322 NPIELPLDDPGV
+1322 DPIQLPLDDPGV

-1340 LESLKITSEQDGGIK
+1340 LESLKITPEQNGGIK

-1378 TTLSELIKISGLSH
+1378 STLSELIKISGLSH

-1406 QGICTLSTCI
+1406 AGTCTLSTCI

-1429 GEEPSV
+1429 GEDPSM

-1446 KGLQPEMEEAMRAAG
+1446 KGLKPEMEDAMRAAG

-1523 QQHLLDCMQEYR
+1523 QQHLLECMQEYR

-1540 TAAEEAQMDD
+1540 TAAEEAQLDD

-1561 IEFTP
+1561 IAFTP
-1566 IQLGVAKGRNFQ
+1566 IQLGTAHGRAFQ
-1578 IVDGKIMPAYTSLH
+1578 IVDGKIMPSYTSIH

-1603 EACKGGPFVSQQDIR
+1603 EACKNGPFVSQQDIR

-1633 LGLLGELPES
+1633 LGLLGDLPQS

-1649 DLM
+1649 DLMP